1 MSRNIEEKIILTILP
16 LKNSIFENT
25 NKKLFFFSQMNESA

>member
-1 MSRNIEEKIILTILP
+1 MSRNIEEKIILTIPP

-25 NKKLFFFSQMNESA
+25 NKNLFFFSQMNESA